1 MTLNEVADHLGREM
15 RYEAVTEYVGIAAQG
30 SNTHIDGLARYCW
43 DGKNYIAD
51 PWQLSGLLPTEIQ
64 TSVVPLGKPTRQ
76 LTKLRRRSVE
86 ETVTHEQFEG
96 APFTRPAH
104 D

>member
-1 MTLNEVADHLGREM
+1 MTLNEVADHVGREL
-15 RYEAVTEYVGIAAQG
+15 RYEAAHY
-30 SNTHIDGLARYCW
+30 SW
-43 DGKNYIAD
+43 DGQNYITD

-86 ETVTHEQFEG
+86 ETVTHEHFDS